1 MSRYWL
7 SESEVNVADLAEICN
22 VVTELADYPH
32 AKSVEDNVLVY
43 NIAALDLD
51 DSDSVRAISAEWF
64 AALDSGPGV
73 IALKGAF
80 ADTKIIDDTTA
91 VFESI
96 IEQEKL
102 AHSAKGDHFG
112 KPGANARIWNAQEK
126 LARAN
131 PGVYTEY
138 FANRAIAIGSKAWLG
153 PNYQMTSQVNLVYPG
168 GQPQEPHRDYH
179 LGFMS
184 IEQAARYPDH
194 IHQSSRYYTLQG
206 AVAHCDMPVESGP
219 TMLLPHSQ
227 KYSHGYL
234 AWQTQDIKDYF
245 AAHMIQ
251 LPLEKGDVIF
261 FNPALI
267 HGAGENKSTDI
278 ARMANLLQVSS
289 AFGRAMETLD
299 RTDMCEQVFATLR
312 EHSVNGTL
320 TRTQIADCIA
330 ATAEGYPFPTNLDND
345 QPVGGMTPQSQ
356 AELMHQA
363 LNENWSEVDLRSSLQ
378 AQNGRR
384 QASMPDG
391 NVLGCEH
398 GGPE

>member
-1 MSRYWL
+1 MPYWL
-7 SESEVNVADLAEICN
+7 EESQVRVTELAEICSQ
-22 VVTELADYPH
+22 VTRLADYPH
-32 AKSVEDNVLVY
+32 AIGVANNVLVY
-43 NIAALDLD
+43 DIAQLNLNDTA
-51 DSDSVRAISAEWF
+51 VVHKISAEWF

-80 ADTKIIDDTTA
+80 ANTSIVDRATA
-91 VFESI
+91 VFETI

-102 AHSAKGDHFG
+102 HSTAKGDHFG
-112 KPGANARIWNAQEK
+112 EPGANARIWNAQEK

-131 PGVYTEY
+131 AEVFVEY
-138 FANRAIAIGSKAWLG
+138 YSNRAIAIGSLAWLG

-168 GQPQEPHRDYH
+168 GKPQEPHRDFH

-184 IEQAARYPDH
+184 IDQAERYPNH
-194 IHQSSRYYTLQG
+194 VHQSSRYYTLQG
-206 AVAHCDMPVESGP
+206 AVAHCDMPVESGT

-245 AAHMIQ
+245 AENMTQ
-251 LPLEKGDVIF
+251 LPLDKGDVIL

-289 AFGRAMETLD
+289 ALGRAMETLD
-299 RTDMCEQVFATLR
+299 RVDMCLRVYATLR
-312 EHSVNGTL
+312 SHIEFGTMS
-320 TRTQIADCIA
+320 RNQITDSIA

-345 QPVGGMTPQSQ
+345 QPTNGMAPQSQ
-356 AELMHQA
+356 AELLHYA
-363 LNENWSEVDLRSSLQ
+363 LAADWSETELRSQLL
-378 AQNGRR
+378 AQNHRR
-384 QASMPDG
+384 QA
-391 NVLGCEH
+391 
-398 GGPE
+398 